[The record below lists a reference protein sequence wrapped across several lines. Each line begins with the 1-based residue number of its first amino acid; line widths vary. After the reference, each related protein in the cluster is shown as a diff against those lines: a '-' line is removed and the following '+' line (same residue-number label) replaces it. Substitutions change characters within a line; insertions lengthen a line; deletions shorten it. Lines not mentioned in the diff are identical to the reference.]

1 MEFEIII
8 IGAGPAGL
16 ATAIRLAQ
24 LGYKSICVLE
34 KGAAIGSH
42 ILAGAVIEP
51 NSLTELLPNWQDS
64 DAPLNTPV
72 TSDHF
77 WLLSSKRSY
86 KLPTPPQMRNDGN
99 YIISL
104 GSLCRWLAE
113 QAENLG
119 VEIYPG
125 FAATDCIIEDG
136 KVCGIFAGEHRIQAQ
151 HTILAEGAHGSV
163 TKKIIQEFTL
173 DKDCD
178 PQTYGLGIKELWQVP
193 YENLSPGK
201 VIHTI
206 GWPLSNDTYGGSFI
220 YHMQPN
226 LLSLGFVVGLD
237 YPNPYLNPF
246 AELQRFKHHP
256 DIAPQLQHG
265 NCIGYGAR
273 CITEGGWQSLPK
285 LEFPGGV
292 LVGCAAGM
300 VNVPKI
306 KGIHTAIKSGML
318 AAESIYEKTSFQ
330 SKFNASWVASE
341 LKAVRNIRPGF
352 QKGLWRGLI
361 NAAFDTY
368 IWRGHAP
375 WTFKNHADHLQLKPA
390 KDCKLIRYPRADQKI
405 SFDRTTLLQ
414 YSNFRYTEGAP
425 SHLIINNPSLPVE
438 VNYAIYQAPEQ
449 RYCPAG
455 VYEYL
460 QDEQQKIYLQ
470 INAGNCLQC
479 KACDIKDPQQ
489 NITWTPATDGGG
501 PNYSSM

>member
-24 LGYKSICVLE
+24 LGHKSICVLE
-34 KGAAIGSH
+34 KGSAVGSH

-51 NSLTELLPNWQDS
+51 KSLTELLPDWIENA
-64 DAPLNTPV
+64 APLNTPV

-77 WLLSSKRSY
+77 WLLNSKRAISF
-86 KLPTPPQMRNDGN
+86 PIPPQMNNHGN

-104 GSLCRWLAE
+104 SNLCRWLAE

-119 VEIYPG
+119 IEIYPG
-125 FAATDCIIEDG
+125 FAATDCIIEND
-136 KVCGIFAGEHRIQAQ
+136 KVCGIFAGEHRIAAK
-151 HTILAEGAHGSV
+151 HTILAEGAHGSLS
-163 TKKIIQEFTL
+163 KKIIQRYAL
-173 DKDCD
+173 DENSD
-178 PQTYGLGIKELWQVP
+178 PQTYGLGIKELWQIP
-193 YENLSPGK
+193 QEHLSPGK

-206 GWPLSNDTYGGSFI
+206 GWPLPNDTYGGSFI

-226 LLSLGFVVGLD
+226 LLALGFVVGLD
-237 YPNPYLNPF
+237 YKNPYLNPF
-246 AELQRFKHHP
+246 AELQKFKHHP
-256 DIAPQLQHG
+256 SIKSQLSQG
-265 NCIGYGAR
+265 KCVGYGAR

-285 LEFPGGV
+285 LEFPGGL

-318 AAESIYEKTSFQ
+318 AAESINQQTSYQ
-330 SKFNASWVASE
+330 EKFNSSWIASE
-341 LKAVRNIRPGF
+341 LKQVRNIRPGF
-352 QKGLWRGLI
+352 QKGLWRGLL
-361 NAAFDTY
+361 NAAIDTY
-368 IWRGHAP
+368 IWRGKAP
-375 WTFKNHADHLQLKPA
+375 WTFRNYADHLQLKKA
-390 KDCKLIRYPRADQKI
+390 KACNVIRYPRPDQKI
-405 SFDRTTLLQ
+405 SFDRVTLLQ
-414 YSNFRYTEGAP
+414 FANLRYTENAP
-425 SHLIINNPSLPVE
+425 SHLLVSNPEFPLT

-460 QDEQQKIYLQ
+460 QDGNNKLYLQ

-489 NITWTPATDGGG
+489 NITWTPATEGGG
-501 PNYSSM
+501 PNYSNM